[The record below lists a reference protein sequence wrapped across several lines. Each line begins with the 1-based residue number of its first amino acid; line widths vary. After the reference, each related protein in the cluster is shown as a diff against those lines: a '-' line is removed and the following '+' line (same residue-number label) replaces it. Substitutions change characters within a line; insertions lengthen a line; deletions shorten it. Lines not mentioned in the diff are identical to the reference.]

1 VSQIDRLCDQ
11 VGVNIVS
18 PFKRFRPGQTRARRV
33 LKKLLRQHGEGHLVF
48 VLKTIVE
55 SRNNRHEL
63 FSETIMAVSDIVL
76 NRPDLAEQGLA
87 FIEAFDD
94 IPLGEVRE
102 KARRMALGSKR
113 QVMRVLIADQLERAL
128 AAPES
133 QGKLL

>member
-1 VSQIDRLCDQ
+1 MSQIDRLCDQ

-33 LKKLLRQHGEGHLVF
+33 LRKLLRHHGEGHVLF
-48 VLKTIVE
+48 VLRTIVE
-55 SRNNRHEL
+55 SRNNRAEL
-63 FSETIMAVSDIVL
+63 WSETIMAVSDIVVM
-76 NRPDLAEQGLA
+76 RPDLAGKGLA

-102 KARRMALGSKR
+102 RARRMALGSKR
-113 QVMRVLIADQLERAL
+113 QVMRVLIAEKLEGAL

-133 QGKLL
+133 QGRLL